1 VSAALSLDS
10 PSEFELLRQ
19 GTAAFVLSL
28 RERGVFDL
36 NVLRA
41 METVPRDFFAP
52 RRFADLARSDV
63 ALPIPCGQTMTAP
76 AVVAAM
82 LVALEIRPGH
92 RVLEVGTGT
101 GYVTGLLARIGAEV
115 HSIER
120 QPILAES
127 ASRRLQL
134 AGFDRIKLMCGDGLD
149 GPDVQGRYHRILLN
163 GVVPHLEPCLTSR
176 LVAGGRL
183 VGGALSDGTPHL
195 LTLSRDEDGR
205 LSYALGTPIRLSPL
219 VACAH
224 SA

>member
-1 VSAALSLDS
+1 VSAALAVEAPREAASYR
-10 PSEFELLRQ
+10 E

-28 RERGVFDL
+28 RARGVFDT

-76 AVVAAM
+76 IVVATM
-82 LVALEIRPGH
+82 LAALDVRPGH

-101 GYVTGLLARIGAEV
+101 GYVTALLAKMGAEV
-115 HSIER
+115 RSLER

-127 ASRRLQL
+127 ARNRLL
-134 AGFDRIKLMCGDGLD
+134 LGGFGQVELGLEDGLD
-149 GPDVQGRYHRILLN
+149 GGQGEGCCDRILLN
-163 GVVPHLEPCLTSR
+163 GVVPHLSPVLTSR

-183 VGGALSDGTPHL
+183 VGAVSRGGAPRLF
-195 LTLSRDEDGR
+195 TLSREPDGR
-205 LSYALGTPIRLSPL
+205 LSHALGPALRISTL
-219 VACAH
+219 VETRED
-224 SA
+224 

>member
-1 VSAALSLDS
+1 MSAALSLDP

-82 LVALEIRPGH
+82 LAALEVKPGQ
-92 RVLEVGTGT
+92 RILEVGTGT
-101 GYVTGLLARIGAEV
+101 GYVTALLARIGAEV
-115 HSIER
+115 HTIER

-127 ASRRLQL
+127 AERRLQL
-134 AGFDRIKLMCGDGLD
+134 AGFSRIKHVCGDGLEGGD
-149 GPDVQGRYHRILLN
+149 TQGRYHRILLN
-163 GVVPHLEPCLTSR
+163 GVLPYLSPALTSR

-183 VGGALSDGTPHL
+183 VGGAIQNGVPQL
-195 LTLSRDEDGR
+195 LTIFRDEEGD
-205 LSYALGTPIRLSPL
+205 LSHAFGAPVRLSPL
-219 VACAH
+219 VACRH
-224 SA
+224 DP

>member
-63 ALPIPCGQTMTAP
+63 ALPIACGQTMTAP

-127 ASRRLQL
+127 AARRLQL
-134 AGFDRIKLMCGDGLD
+134 AGFAHVKLICGDGLE
-149 GPDVQGRYHRILLN
+149 GSDVEGRYHRILLN
-163 GVVPHLEPCLTSR
+163 GVVPHLDPSLTSR

-183 VGGALSDGTPHL
+183 VGGALGDGAPHL
-195 LTLSRDEDGR
+195 LTLARDEDGR
-205 LSYALGTPIRLSPL
+205 LSHTLGAPIRLSPL
-219 VACAH
+219 VVGMR

>member
-1 VSAALSLDS
+1 VSAALSLEA

-82 LVALEIRPGH
+82 LVALDIRPGQ

-101 GYVTGLLARIGAEV
+101 GYVTALLGRIGAEV

-127 ASRRLQL
+127 AERRLHL
-134 AGFDRIKLMCGDGLD
+134 AGFDRIKLMLGDGLE
-149 GPDVQGRYHRILLN
+149 GPEVQGRYHRILLN
-163 GVVPHLEPCLTSR
+163 GVVPHLSPVLTSR

-183 VGGALSDGTPHL
+183 VGAALLDGTPHL
-195 LTLSRDEDGR
+195 LTLARDEDGR
-205 LSYALGTPIRLSPL
+205 LSHAFGGAVRVSPL
-219 VACAH
+219 VACEH
-224 SA
+224 ED

>member
-1 VSAALSLDS
+1 MSAALSLDP
-10 PSEFELLRQ
+10 PSEFDRLRQ

-28 RERGVFDL
+28 RERGVFDV

-76 AVVAAM
+76 AVVASM
-82 LVALEIRPGH
+82 LVALEVRPGQ

-101 GYVTGLLARIGAEV
+101 GYVTALLARMGVEV

-120 QPILAES
+120 QPILADS
-127 ASRRLQL
+127 AQRRLQL
-134 AGFDRIKLMCGDGLD
+134 AGFADLELFCGDGLD
-149 GPDVQGRYHRILLN
+149 GAGIEGRYHRILLN
-163 GVVPHLEPCLTSR
+163 GVVPHLSPALTSR

-183 VGGALSDGTPHL
+183 VAGALVDRAPHL
-195 LTLSRDEDGR
+195 VTLARDGEGR
-205 LSYALGTPIRLSPL
+205 LSHLLGGPLRLSPL
-219 VACAH
+219 LACRAE
-224 SA
+224 A

>member
-1 VSAALSLDS
+1 MSAALSLDS

-63 ALPIPCGQTMTAP
+63 ALPIACGQTMTAP

-82 LVALEIRPGH
+82 LVALDIRAGH

-127 ASRRLQL
+127 AARRLHL
-134 AGFDRIKLMCGDGLD
+134 AGFEQVKLVCGDGLA
-149 GPDVQGRYHRILLN
+149 GPDVQGRFHRILLN
-163 GVVPHLEPCLTSR
+163 GVVPHLDPALTSR

-183 VGGALSDGTPHL
+183 VAGALNDGTPHL
-195 LTLSRDEDGR
+195 LTLARDADGK
-205 LSYALGTPIRLSPL
+205 LSHALGAPIRLSPL
-219 VACAH
+219 VASTRA
-224 SA
+224 A